1 MARRPVP
8 DRTAPQAPVAKRK
21 FGWLIALGV
30 LAALAFAVATLP
42 AAVLSGYLERAG
54 FSATSLSGSVWS
66 GRADGLAWRG
76 APLGD
81 AHWRVSAA
89 PLLLGRISGD
99 VNLVRTDGSA
109 TSGVVGTLGGELRF
123 DSMRVDLP
131 VEALGALPIGV
142 PKGWR
147 GRVSAEV
154 EELVLKDGWPTAL
167 RGTVVMHDLVAPP
180 PRNAPTGTFDL
191 VVPDPQSAPGTGDGV
206 TGRVTDREGPFSVDA
221 RLTLSRDRSFLLE
234 GTLAPRGAVPPGL
247 ERSLQLLGPAD
258 AAGRRPFS
266 VSGTL

>member
-8 DRTAPQAPVAKRK
+8 DRSAPQAPVAKRK

-42 AAVLSGYLERAG
+42 AAVLSGSLERAG
-54 FSATSLSGSVWS
+54 FSVTSLSGSVWS
-66 GRADGLAWRG
+66 GQADGLAWRG

-99 VNLVRTDGSA
+99 VNLVRADGSA
-109 TSGVVGTLGGELRF
+109 ASGVAGTLGGEWRF

-154 EELVLKDGWPTAL
+154 DELVLKDGWPTVL
-167 RGTVVMHDLVAPP
+167 RGTLVMHDLVAPP
-180 PRNAPTGTFDL
+180 PRNAPVGSFD
-191 VVPDPQSAPGTGDGV
+191 VVMPDPEGPSASSDTL
-206 TGRVTDREGPFSVDA
+206 TGRVRDRNGPFAVDA
-221 RLTLSRDRSFLLE
+221 LLTLSRDRSFLLD
-234 GTLAPRGAVPPGL
+234 GTLVPRGPVAPEL
-247 ERSLQLLGPAD
+247 ERSLELLGPAD
-258 AAGRRPFS
+258 SSGRRPFS
-266 VSGTL
+266 VSGTF

>member
-123 DSMRVDLP
+123 DAMHVDLP
-131 VEALGALPIGV
+131 VEALGALPIGL

-147 GRVSAEV
+147 GRVAAEV
-154 EELVLKDGWPTAL
+154 DELVLQDGWPTVL
-167 RGTVVMHDLVAPP
+167 RGTLVMHDLVAPP
-180 PRNAPTGTFDL
+180 PRNAPVGSFD
-191 VVPDPQSAPGTGDGV
+191 VVMPDPQGPSGSADTL
-206 TGRVTDREGPFSVDA
+206 TGRVSDRNGPFAVDA
-221 RLTLSRDRSFLLE
+221 RLTLSRDHSFLLD
-234 GTLAPRGAVPPGL
+234 GTLVPRGPVAPGL

-258 AAGRRPFS
+258 SSGRRPFS
-266 VSGTL
+266 VSGTF

>member
-8 DRTAPQAPVAKRK
+8 DRRAQAAPRTGRK
-21 FGWLIALGV
+21 LGWLIAVGV

-42 AAVLSGYLERAG
+42 AAVLSGSLGRAG
-54 FSATSLSGSVWS
+54 LVATGLSGSIWS

-81 AHWRVSAA
+81 ATWRVA
-89 PLLLGRISGD
+89 PGGLLRGRLAGD
-99 VNLVRTDGSA
+99 VILRRVDGSVA
-109 TSGVVGTLGGELRF
+109 SEVTRSFGGELRF
-123 DSMRVDLP
+123 GATRIDLP
-131 VEALGALPIGV
+131 VEVLAALPIGV

-147 GRVSAEV
+147 GRLSANLD
-154 EELVLKDGWPTAL
+154 ELVLVEGWPTAL
-167 RGTVVMHDLVAPP
+167 RGTLTMHDLVAPP
-180 PRNAPTGTFDL
+180 PRNAIVGSFD
-191 VVPDPQSAPGTGDGV
+191 VVMPDPQAAAGGDELA
-206 TGRVTDREGPFSVDA
+206 GRVTDRQGPFSVDA

-234 GTLAPRGAVPPGL
+234 GTLAPRGAVPPEL